1 MRKVKV
7 FTVSA
12 AMFTMGF
19 GVWTAST
26 TNARAPSLSQGID
39 PHTEPASAI
48 LDAAAIER
56 GLRWPSCQI
65 RVPKPFHCLRAQRE
79 TLILRPLAA
88 LESDRQRGGA
98 HPLRPP
104 WAQTDPPLRASKLQ
118 GCKGFRL

>member
-12 AMFTMGF
+12 AMFTIGF

-39 PHTEPASAI
+39 PHSEPASAI

-56 GLRWPSCQI
+56 GHHVVI
-65 RVPKPFHCLRAQRE
+65 IVVPFAGWATNRG
-79 TLILRPLAA
+79 A
-88 LESDRQRGGA
+88 LEDQIVFV
-98 HPLRPP
+98 HLPNRPP
-104 WAQTDPPLRASKLQ
+104 DLWLGLRNVNLH
-118 GCKGFRL
+118 FTEF